1 MAEQEDILGAEIAA
15 IIKKELAPVLQ
26 RVAQLELAVA
36 MADNVKRI
44 ETRLQ
49 QLEATTKSK
58 TLRVVGDG

>member
-15 IIKKELAPVLQ
+15 IIKKELRPVLE

-36 MADNVKRI
+36 LADNVRRI
-44 ETRLQ
+44 ESRLQ
-49 QLEATTKSK
+49 QLEATAKP